1 MTMNRG
7 SILLAVLLA
16 LPATAARAEDGAAAE
31 QVTKLELLASLAG
44 ARGDSQ
50 EAEALRRRALAV
62 AATGPGVPGLSVAP
76 PAAER

>member
-1 MTMNRG
+1 MTMNRC

-16 LPATAARAEDGAAAE
+16 VPAAAARAEDGDAAE
-31 QVTKLELLASLAG
+31 QVKRLDVLAWLAG

-50 EAEALRRRALAV
+50 EAM
-62 AATGPGVPGLSVAP
+62 LSLTSPIP